1 MFKLKSL
8 INFMF
13 PRLSLDQGGGGGSSP
28 TQQSTSISEL
38 PEWAKP
44 YAQKTLAKAESLT
57 DQPYQ
62 AYNAPRIAGFSPD
75 QLTAQQ
81 QARQMGPAS
90 QIGTASGLASAVGL
104 GAMGT
109 QYQPGQFQNQFQAPE
124 QYTPGQ
130 FAMMQAQA
138 PQLTQ
143 FQMGGPERVRTGSFT
158 RPGTAEAYMSP
169 YIEQAIAPQL
179 REAQRSSD
187 ILGTQM
193 AGQAVRSGAFG
204 GSRAGLLEAER
215 ERNLATQMGDI
226 RARGLQ
232 SAYEQA
238 QQLYGTEQQR
248 ALQAALANQQAGLQV
263 GGQNLQALLGVQ
275 QLGAG
280 QNLQAQLA
288 NQQMLQ
294 AAQQAAEQSR
304 QFGAGQGLQAAGLGA
319 QYGQAAQQLGEQSRQ
334 FGANLGMQ
342 GLTTGLQAAGQL
354 GQLGQTQYGQEMG
367 INQLLNQYGQQ
378 QQALQQ
384 QGLSQAYQDF
394 LNQQNY
400 PYKQLGFMSDL
411 IRGLPLGQQSAQ
423 QIYQAPG
430 SITGQLAGLGMGAYG
445 LSRLMAKEGGLMESY
460 AEGGEVE
467 GYAGGGLSGLR
478 KFNDAQLR
486 EAYENALARRD
497 VELANAIEA
506 RLYQMQH
513 TRSMSP
519 EDASI
524 AYGLGSA
531 FNSLPDEYQ
540 DNIVRAAGGGVVA
553 FAGGGTEGREM
564 SQEEADRLQLLKAP
578 TALLDVLQ
586 SPAAA
591 GLNLAGSV
599 ASTGQNFLGR
609 LVNAATGERT
619 LPTDVSYPKFSMTP
633 FYDKYVRS
641 KEPKPSLEDKSD
653 QDGGGITAEREVP
666 RSTEEKKAPA
676 PKVEKSIS
684 TALTKMSEQSGV
696 PKEDLMTT
704 FESMRKRFEEEGA
717 ADRKEMS
724 DLMKSFMGEGKKVR
738 AQALDRALAEFG
750 FSMAA
755 GAAQPGQARGR
766 GLMGAIQSAAAASPV
781 LAKSAAESDKIAR
794 EMDRNDQA
802 MALNLKQF
810 EIAQRSGNRRDA
822 MNLAV
827 QQQNLQRQNEQLGLQ
842 RQQLQETMRYN
853 LAREG
858 LSAKQLE
865 IAANKQGIATAT
877 LRTRAKSLA
886 SQDVARMYKQDPMLA
901 IQDKKNGITPEMR
914 LKQREQEYHTDLLL
928 GLVGTPKLVDDE
940 D

>member
-1 MFKLKSL
+1 ML
-8 INFMF
+8 IPSKYNGFVDGIRRYNMD
-13 PRLSLDQGGGGGSSP
+13 SGGSSSSP
-28 TQQSTSISEL
+28 TQQSTQVSEL

-44 YAQKTLAKAESLT
+44 YAQETLAKGQALT
-57 DQPYQ
+57 AQPYQ
-62 AYNAPRIAGFSPD
+62 TYNAPRIQGFTQD

-81 QARQMGPAS
+81 QARDMGPAS
-90 QIGTASGLASAVGL
+90 QLGTATGLASAVGL
-104 GAMGT
+104 GAMGA
-109 QYQPGQFQNQFQAPE
+109 QYQPGQFQNQFQAPG
-124 QYTPGQ
+124 QYTPSQ
-130 FAMMQAQA
+130 FAMLQAQA
-138 PQLTQ
+138 PDLMQY
-143 FQMGGPERVRTGSFT
+143 QMGGPERVRTGSFT

-179 REAQRSSD
+179 REAQRASD
-187 ILGTQM
+187 IAGTQM
-193 AGQAVRSGAFG
+193 AGQATQAGAFG
-204 GSRAGLLEAER
+204 GSRFGLMEAER
-215 ERNLATQMGDI
+215 QRNLATQMGDI

-238 QQLYGTEQQR
+238 QNLYGTEQQR

-294 AAQQAAEQSR
+294 SAQQAAEQSR

-319 QYGQAAQQLGEQSRQ
+319 QYGQAAEQLGEQSRQ

-430 SITGQLAGLGMGAYG
+430 SVMGQLAGLGMGAYG
-445 LSRLMAKEGGLMESY
+445 LSRLAAKEGGLMQSY
-460 AEGGEVE
+460 ADGGEVQS
-467 GYAGGGLSGLR
+467 YAPGGLTDL
-478 KFNDAQLR
+478 KNFNDKQLKQ
-486 EAYENALARRD
+486 AYQNALARRD
-497 VELANAIEA
+497 VDLADAIEA
-506 RLYQMQH
+506 QLYENQH
-513 TRSMSP
+513 ARSMSA
-519 EDASI
+519 EDASV
-524 AYGLGSA
+524 AYGLGNA
-531 FNSLPDEYQ
+531 FDQLPEETQ
-540 DNIVRAAGGGVVA
+540 NRMLAGGGIVA
-553 FAGGGTEGREM
+553 FADEGLVKDRGM
-564 SQEEADRLQLLKAP
+564 TQEEADRLQLLKAP
-578 TALLDVLQ
+578 TALADVIQ
-586 SPAAA
+586 APAAM
-591 GLNLAGSV
+591 GLNVLGSA

-609 LVNAATGERT
+609 IVNAVTGERT
-619 LPTDVSYPKFSMTP
+619 LPTDVAYPKFSMTP

-641 KEPKPSLEDKSD
+641 KEPKPSLVDRSD
-653 QDGGGITAEREVP
+653 EDGGGITAEREAP
-666 RSTEEKKAPA
+666 TINKKTT
-676 PKVEKSIS
+676 PKLDKKTD
-684 TALTKMSEQSGV
+684 TALTKLSEQTNTS
-696 PKEDLMTT
+696 KETLI
-704 FESMRKRFEEEGA
+704 ESYDTLRKRFEEEGS

-724 DLMKSFMGEGKKVR
+724 DLIKGFMGEGKKYR
-738 AQALDRALAEFG
+738 EQAMDRALAEFG

-755 GAAQPGQARGR
+755 SAAQPGQARGR
-766 GLMGAIQSAAAASPV
+766 GIMGALQSAATASPV

-794 EMDRNDQA
+794 EMDRNDRV

-822 MNLAV
+822 MSLAI
-827 QQQNLQRQNEQLGLQ
+827 QNQALQRQNEQLQLQ
-842 RQQLQETMRYN
+842 RDTLNETIRYHN
-853 LAREG
+853 IYGNYLSQKGASSSGMQKAFLSG
-858 LSAKQLE
+858 LSRADDRASRIAKDNWGKIDVRQDLK
-865 IAANKQGIATAT
+865 KQGFQTFDQYYDYVAQKERRKAVPIFGVTA
-877 LRTRAKSLA
+877 A
-886 SQDVARMYKQDPMLA
+886 SEKD
-901 IQDKKNGITPEMR
+901 N
-914 LKQREQEYHTDLLL
+914 DL
-928 GLVGTPKLVDDE
+928 E